1 MKEIVAAFS
10 IVGVACLASSAALS
24 AQPEWV
30 DRRKQIVD

>member
-10 IVGVACLASSAALS
+10 IVACLASSAALS